1 MREII
6 EHIIDRDNVI
16 MTTSGD
22 SNTTVR
28 DSIIVASEYKVPCL
42 NVGYLNDYSVI
53 GPFYIPEYSA
63 CPFCTDLGADYEDK
77 GYKELENFNSFYRAP
92 SSFISSSVASA
103 MAMSDILHYFSGKRG
118 AINSLGRRVGIGNK
132 NLDIVKVEVQK
143 NDKCKICRKAHS

>member
-16 MTTSGD
+16 MTISGD

-63 CPFCTDLGADYEDK
+63 CPFCTDLGADYEDN

-92 SSFISSSVASA
+92 SSFINSSVASA

-143 NDKCKICRKAHS
+143 NDKCKICRKAHP